1 MYLDGSVYYRLSLI
15 HHFLGSCAS
24 RPLASTPRTES
35 LEQSLSTLAMI
46 VVSALPLL
54 FACVSVLLVDVGA
67 TTKDTPEGYRS
78 RNARSAYALSPDR
91 GFKENPVLQRREED
105 GEKFTGCANVPVQ
118 LSYNSHIGVAAASQ
132 CYCTVNG
139 ELTAESSARL
149 DNFVHT
155 DSAAIAVSLEFCASI
170 LGDDVPRDA
179 CLDFAA
185 GEFAYD
191 VSNIQVSGNRDTCGG
206 RVLS

>member
-1 MYLDGSVYYRLSLI
+1 
-15 HHFLGSCAS
+15 
-24 RPLASTPRTES
+24 
-35 LEQSLSTLAMI
+35 MI

-54 FACVSVLLVDVGA
+54 FACVSVLLVDAGA
-67 TTKDTPEGYRS
+67 TTKATPEGYRS

-91 GFKENPVLQRREED
+91 GFEENPGLRRREED

-118 LSYNSHIGVAAASQ
+118 LSYDTHVGVAAASQ

-155 DSAAIAVSLEFCASI
+155 DSAAIAVSLEFCATI
-170 LGDDVPRDA
+170 LGDIPRDE
-179 CLDFAA
+179 CLDLAA

-191 VSNIQVSGNRDTCGG
+191 VKNVQVSGNRDTSGG
-206 RVLS
+206 RGLS